1 MRLREP
7 FMSAHA
13 CCSRKAAEP
22 RRSFWKRTSGGVL
35 SGALLVLMPKCPMCI
50 AAYVALVTGMGVSVS
65 TAAYLREGMI
75 GLSIGSLLLLAGWS
89 LQRSRF
95 VRSHLVR

>member
-13 CCSRKAAEP
+13 CCGREAAAP
-22 RRSFWKRTSGGVL
+22 QRTFWKRTSGGVL
-35 SGALLVLMPKCPMCI
+35 SGALVVLMPKCPMCI
-50 AAYVALVTGMGVSVS
+50 AAYVALATGVGISVS

-75 GLSIGSLLLLAGWS
+75 GLSVGSLLLLAGWS
-89 LQRSRF
+89 LQGARF
-95 VRSHLVR
+95 IRRRLVR